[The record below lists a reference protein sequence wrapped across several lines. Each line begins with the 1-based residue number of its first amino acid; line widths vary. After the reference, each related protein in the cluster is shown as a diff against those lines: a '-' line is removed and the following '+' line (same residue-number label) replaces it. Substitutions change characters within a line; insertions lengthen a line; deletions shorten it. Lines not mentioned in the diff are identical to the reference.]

1 MSQVNFDYRSG
12 ILEAADP
19 ATDREWCWF
28 KGDRWITET
37 QHGEHRGVIEAPTGS
52 TVADIK
58 RLIRA
63 RAKRAA
69 APWPGGNP
77 MT

>member
-28 KGDRWITET
+28 KGDAWITEN
-37 QHGEHRGVIEAPTGS
+37 QSGERHTVIDAPTGA
-52 TVADIK
+52 TVAEIK
-58 RLIRA
+58 SLIRA
-63 RAKRAA
+63 RAKGAA
-69 APWPGGNP
+69 V